1 MKNKLIR
8 LAVVAAA
15 SATIL
20 QTVHATPIS
29 GNIGFNGNAVL
40 DTSSANTATE
50 VISWNTSTVGGDS
63 GTFAT
68 MGVLANSTAMINGP
82 FSFVSSFAA
91 PGMSFWTV
99 TGSGGIVF
107 TFNLLSSVIYSQGG
121 GFLNVNISG
130 TVSASGPGSA
140 GLDMTPFSGTFSVSN
155 PSQNGTAQF
164 SQNLQFF
171 PPTSA
176 VPDGGTTVLI
186 LGASLSG
193 LALIRRKLVA

>member
-1 MKNKLIR
+1 MKNKLIK

-15 SATIL
+15 SATLL
-20 QTVHATPIS
+20 QTVNAAPIT

-40 DTSSANTATE
+40 DTMSANTATE
-50 VISWNTSTVGGDS
+50 VVSWNTSTVGGDS

-68 MGVLANSTAMINGP
+68 AGVLANSAAIINAP
-82 FSFVSSFAA
+82 LVFASSFAA

-99 TGSGGIVF
+99 TGTGGIMF
-107 TFNLLSSVIYSQGG
+107 TFNLLSSAIYSQGG

-130 TVSASGPGSA
+130 TVSASGPGSSA
-140 GLDMTPFSGTFSVSN
+140 WDTTAFSGTFSVSN

-171 PPTSA
+171 PPTTT

-193 LALIRRKLVA
+193 LALIRRKLAA

>member
-1 MKNKLIR
+1 MKNKLIK

-15 SATIL
+15 TAAIL
-20 QTVHATPIS
+20 QSAQAAPIT

-40 DTSSANTATE
+40 DTTSANNATQ
-50 VISWNTSTVGGDS
+50 VVSWNTSTVGGDS

-68 MGVLANSTAMINGP
+68 MGVLANSLANINGP
-82 FSFVSSFAA
+82 WNFNSSFAA
-91 PGMSFWTV
+91 PGMTFWTV
-99 TGSGGIVF
+99 TGTGITF
-107 TFNLLSSVIYSQGG
+107 TFNLLSSTIYSQGG

-130 TVSASGPGSA
+130 TVTATGVNSA
-140 GLDMTPFSGTFSVSN
+140 GLDTTAFSGTFSISN

-171 PPTSA
+171 PPTTS

-186 LGASLSG
+186 LGATLSG